1 MFKMKNIYQDN
12 PHITKDR
19 KGRTKKIVDKTTG
32 KNRRISIPPMS
43 ATAPMVPPIST
54 NVSLPNT
61 VTVSPKIRRID
72 EDDEKSDLTVESAP
86 QNALFYST
94 RRLVPLDA
102 NDHSIRV

>member
-19 KGRTKKIVDKTTG
+19 KGRAKKIVDKTTG

-43 ATAPMVPPIST
+43 SVNVPQNTIINIAST
-54 NVSLPNT
+54 NASNA
-61 VTVSPKIRRID
+61 SPKIRRID
-72 EDDEKSDLTVESAP
+72 EEEEKSDLTVESAP

-94 RRLVPLDA
+94 RCLVPLDA